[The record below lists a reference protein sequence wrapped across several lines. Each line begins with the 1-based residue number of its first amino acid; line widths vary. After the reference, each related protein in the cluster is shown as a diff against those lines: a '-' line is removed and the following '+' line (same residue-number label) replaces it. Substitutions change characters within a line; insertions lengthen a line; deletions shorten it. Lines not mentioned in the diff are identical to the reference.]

1 MQNEVQP
8 VEFNNQNFGSYAT
21 DSDLETGVGVWLK
34 FPGKRRIR
42 ILRAGGANRAFG
54 RRYAILSKPYR
65 REMDQDI
72 LDPDISERIMRQL
85 YAEHVVV
92 DWEGITTPDGTA
104 IPYNPEAGIE
114 FFTAFPEVL
123 KDIINYATEA
133 ATFVAEDI
141 TEAKDTLGKP

>member
-1 MQNEVQP
+1 M
-8 VEFNNQNFGSYAT
+8 EFSTKDFGAYDT
-21 DSDLETGVGVWLK
+21 DADLETGKGVWLK

-54 RRYAILSKPYR
+54 RRYAALTKPYR
-65 REMDQDI
+65 REMDQDM

-92 DWEGITTPDGTA
+92 DWEGITDKDGAT
-104 IPYNPEAGIE
+104 IPYSREAGIA

-123 KDIINYATEA
+123 KDVIHYATEA
-133 ATFVAEDI
+133 ATFINEDI
-141 TEAKDTLGKP
+141 EEAKDTLGKP